1 MDNIDKLAEYFREFP
16 GIGERQARRFVYFLL
31 SKNPSYLENLSSGI
45 KNIKKEIRQCEKC
58 FRFFTS
64 PEKCNLCFSPNVE
77 TDKILIVEKDSDL
90 EALKRSGNYH
100 GFYFVFGGLVP
111 IVEKTTESRVRINEL
126 VERIKKDLTPA
137 PTKVGSDPSPSKVE
151 GQLKEII
158 LAFSASPQGEHTDV
172 YIRRTLS
179 PLTDPANIKIS
190 SLGRGL
196 STGTEL
202 EYSDKST
209 LDNALKN
216 RS

>member
-100 GFYFVFGGLVP
+100 GYYFVFGGLVP
-111 IVEKTTESRVRINEL
+111 IVEKTTETRVRINEL
-126 VERIKKDLTPA
+126 VERIKKEIID
-137 PTKVGSDPSPSKVE
+137 KN
-151 GQLKEII
+151 LKEII

-179 PLTDPANIKIS
+179 PITDPAHIKIS

>member
-16 GIGERQARRFVYFLL
+16 GIGERQARRFLYFLL

-100 GFYFVFGGLVP
+100 GYYFVFGGLVP
-111 IVEKTTESRVRINEL
+111 IVEKTTETRVRINEL
-126 VERIKKDLTPA
+126 VERIKKEIID
-137 PTKVGSDPSPSKVE
+137 KN
-151 GQLKEII
+151 LKEII

-179 PLTDPANIKIS
+179 PITDPAHIKIS